1 MEKTTDS
8 LSRLRSQ
15 QISLTD
21 AILPFVRFV
30 SDADN
35 QEKIFFLL
43 QLLQTTRQDM
53 VNVFLIS
60 GLKRSVLEELSRH

>member
-8 LSRLRSQ
+8 LSRLMSQ

-43 QLLQTTRQDM
+43 QLLQTTRQDK

>member
-8 LSRLRSQ
+8 LSRLMSQ

>member
-8 LSRLRSQ
+8 LSRLMSQ

-60 GLKRSVLEELSRH
+60 GLKRSVLEELSQH

>member
-1 MEKTTDS
+1 M
-8 LSRLRSQ
+8 SQ

>member
-1 MEKTTDS
+1 M
-8 LSRLRSQ
+8 SQ

-35 QEKIFFLL
+35 QEKIFFCCSFYKQPDKIRLMFSSYL
-43 QLLQTTRQDM
+43 D
-53 VNVFLIS
+53 S
-60 GLKRSVLEELSRH
+60 KGLS